1 MRCVCA
7 SGRVYSLPPHTP
19 VLGAAWFA
27 VSRMET
33 ENSEASTGRL
43 FNKYG
48 SGAGPSGFD
57 TIYGGGKRGGETE
70 DELLSSST
78 SSKDAMDRMEQEEA
92 KRIRGVIDS
101 EFALRRRDAP
111 RRPVARNTEPATDTR
126 ENWVRH
132 LLRALESNWIVSGPP
147 SGATTKQCAE
157 QLEYGMYSI
166 SKNETTYKNKCGHKL
181 AEIKKLTMKNAPF
194 RYENTAVEQ
203 NGFTKAAD
211 LT

>member
-1 MRCVCA
+1 M
-7 SGRVYSLPPHTP
+7 P
-19 VLGAAWFA
+19 
-27 VSRMET
+27 
-33 ENSEASTGRL
+33 
-43 FNKYG
+43 KYVTQW
-48 SGAGPSGFD
+48 PNL
-57 TIYGGGKRGGETE
+57 T
-70 DELLSSST
+70 
-78 SSKDAMDRMEQEEA
+78 
-92 KRIRGVIDS
+92 
-101 EFALRRRDAP
+101 
-111 RRPVARNTEPATDTR
+111 TR

-194 RYENTAVEQ
+194 RYENTTVEQ